1 MLFVIHLFSLTGK
14 LKGVLIIIQ
23 ASYSSTL
30 AERVRAPARACVC
43 VLRRRAQIARLLLRT
58 ARGINDFFLLNKK
71 FSSNGR
77 VLETLTQTHSIFSS
91 FFDIYLNHGCTND
104 LKKSLRKSFDLY

>member
-43 VLRRRAQIARLLLRT
+43 VYVAAHRS
-58 ARGINDFFLLNKK
+58 RGCCCEQLEELTIFF
-71 FSSNGR
+71 
-77 VLETLTQTHSIFSS
+77 
-91 FFDIYLNHGCTND
+91 Y
-104 LKKSLRKSFDLY
+104 